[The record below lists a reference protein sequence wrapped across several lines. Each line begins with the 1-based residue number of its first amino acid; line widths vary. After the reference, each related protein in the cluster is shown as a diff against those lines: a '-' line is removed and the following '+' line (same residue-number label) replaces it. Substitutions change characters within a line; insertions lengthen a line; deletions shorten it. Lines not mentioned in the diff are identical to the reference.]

1 MNEENGIISASE
13 RAKAQNEL
21 AERKI
26 LLICTSSQSVLNFRL
41 GLIKALNES
50 GYDVSVVALDETFK
64 KEIEKY
70 GVKFYSVNDA
80 NRGLNPFKL
89 LSIKTKYYKVI
100 KSIAPDIVF
109 TFMLKPNLFGIPAA
123 RRAGVKKIYCM
134 VEGQGDVFINNGLK
148 WKIIRRFVCKKYKKS
163 FKAVKKAFF
172 LNADDRTD
180 FLNRGLLDE
189 SLCEIVPGVGVD
201 LEKFTQK
208 PLKNHATFLMIARML
223 KTKGVAE
230 YCRAARLVKQRYP
243 NAKFNYLGAEGVI
256 KLGDIQ
262 PYIEDK
268 TLSYFGTSSDVRPFL
283 EDCTVY
289 VLPSYGEGM
298 PMTVMEAEASGR
310 AVIVTDVNGCKET
323 VKDGYN
329 GLLVKKADHV
339 DLAEKMIYCIEHPT
353 VTEEMCKNARIFAEE
368 NFDEKKI
375 SDIVLRFI
383 EQTL

>member
-1 MNEENGIISASE
+1 M
-13 RAKAQNEL
+13 
-21 AERKI
+21 
-26 LLICTSSQSVLNFRL
+26 LNFRL

-100 KSIAPDIVF
+100 KSVAPDIVF

-123 RRAGVKKIYCM
+123 RRAGIKKIYCM

-172 LNADDRTD
+172 LNADDRAD

-201 LEKFTQK
+201 LEKFAAK
-208 PLKNHATFLMIARML
+208 PVKNHATFLMIARML

-268 TLSYFGTSSDVRPFL
+268 T
-283 EDCTVY
+283 
-289 VLPSYGEGM
+289 
-298 PMTVMEAEASGR
+298 
-310 AVIVTDVNGCKET
+310 
-323 VKDGYN
+323 
-329 GLLVKKADHV
+329 
-339 DLAEKMIYCIEHPT
+339 
-353 VTEEMCKNARIFAEE
+353 
-368 NFDEKKI
+368 
-375 SDIVLRFI
+375 
-383 EQTL
+383 